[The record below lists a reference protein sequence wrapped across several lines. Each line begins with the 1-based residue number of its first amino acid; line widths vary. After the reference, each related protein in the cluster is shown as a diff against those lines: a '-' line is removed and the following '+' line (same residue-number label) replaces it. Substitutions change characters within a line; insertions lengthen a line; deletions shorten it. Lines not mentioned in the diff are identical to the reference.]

1 MKVINKEDTLSTA
14 RRVIGI
20 ESRAVAALAERLDD
34 SFSAAVELILS
45 ATGKVVVSGMGK
57 SGIICQ
63 KIASTLASTG
73 TSSFFLHPAEGV
85 HGDLGMLM
93 KNDILMA
100 ISNSGETEELVK
112 ILPLVKRMG
121 IKMIALT
128 GKKGSTLER
137 YADVTLDV
145 GVAEEACP
153 LGLAPTASTTACLA
167 MGDAIA
173 VALLERKGFK
183 AEDFASLHPAGSLGR
198 RLQRVEDLMHGGS
211 QVPRVESGTSVKEAI
226 LEITAKRMGFAGVF
240 EKGALRGVV
249 TDGDLR
255 RALEKGGSI
264 LEKKVDEVMNVSPKV
279 IDSGALAESAL
290 RLMEEHSIT
299 ALFVRDDASAVVG
312 VVHMHDLLKAGVV

>member
-1 MKVINKEDTLSTA
+1 MKVINNEETLLTA
-14 RRVIGI
+14 RRVLDI
-20 ESRAVAALAERLDD
+20 ESRAVAALAERLDER
-34 SFSAAVELILS
+34 FTSAVDIILS

-100 ISNSGETEELVK
+100 ISNSGETEELIK
-112 ILPLVKRMG
+112 IVPLVKRMG
-121 IKMIALT
+121 IKMIAMT

-173 VALLERKGFK
+173 VALLERKGFR

-198 RLQRVEDLMHGGS
+198 RLQRVEDLMHGGT

-264 LEKKVDEVMNVSPKV
+264 LDKRVDDVMSVNPKV

-299 ALFVRDDASAVVG
+299 ALFVHDDASVVVG

>member
-198 RLQRVEDLMHGGS
+198 RLQRVEDLMHGGRE
-211 QVPRVESGTSVKEAI
+211 VPRVESGTSVKEAI

-264 LEKKVDEVMNVSPKV
+264 LDKRVDEVMNVSPKV

-299 ALFVRDDASAVVG
+299 ALFVRGDASAVVG